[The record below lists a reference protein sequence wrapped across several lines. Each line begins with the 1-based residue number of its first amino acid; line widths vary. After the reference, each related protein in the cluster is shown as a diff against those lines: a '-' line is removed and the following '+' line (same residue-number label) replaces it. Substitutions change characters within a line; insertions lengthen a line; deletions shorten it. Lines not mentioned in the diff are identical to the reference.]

1 MQDIGI
7 SDLDVALIYSI
18 IPFCIFLAPPL
29 VGFVADKLGNYT
41 RVIMIF
47 MVLTGLFHT
56 ALLFVPPT
64 ITHVSRPNTAVT
76 IRYSVEFATNLREV
90 FTIMETVRA
99 SSWLKAP
106 TAFA

>member
-1 MQDIGI
+1 MKDIGI

-47 MVLTGLFHT
+47 MILTGLFHT
-56 ALLFVPPT
+56 ALLFVPPP
-64 ITHVSRPNTAVT
+64 ITAVT
-76 IRYSVEFATNLREV
+76 IRGSEFTLAWEKCEED
-90 FTIMETVRA
+90 IMTE
-99 SSWLKAP
+99 
-106 TAFA
+106 

>member
-76 IRYSVEFATNLREV
+76 IRYPVPVELETNLREV
-90 FTIMETVRA
+90 
-99 SSWLKAP
+99 
-106 TAFA
+106 

>member
-47 MVLTGLFHT
+47 MILTGLFHT

-76 IRYSVEFATNLREV
+76 IRYLVSVDT
-90 FTIMETVRA
+90 
-99 SSWLKAP
+99 
-106 TAFA
+106 

>member
-1 MQDIGI
+1 MILSYSCKVSAAISTTLQDIGI

-64 ITHVSRPNTAVT
+64 ITHVTRPNTAVT
-76 IRYSVEFATNLREV
+76 IRYPDPVA
-90 FTIMETVRA
+90 
-99 SSWLKAP
+99 
-106 TAFA
+106 